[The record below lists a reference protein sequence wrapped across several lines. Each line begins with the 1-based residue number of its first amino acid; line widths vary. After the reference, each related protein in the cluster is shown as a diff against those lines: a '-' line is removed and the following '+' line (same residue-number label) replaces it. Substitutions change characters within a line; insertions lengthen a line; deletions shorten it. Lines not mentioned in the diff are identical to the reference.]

1 MLWEKFLTPCT
12 KVMHERIPDGQG
24 GFISR
29 LTDGAEFLAAVVKT
43 TSFDPTIAEKG
54 VSRASYT
61 VTTPSE
67 VTLNYH
73 DMFKRNSD
81 NKCFRVTS
89 DIIDTQPPSCASF
102 RFSQV
107 FAEEWKP

>member
-1 MLWEKFLTPCT
+1 MQ
-12 KVMHERIPDGQG
+12 ERIPDGQG

-29 LTDGAEFLAAVVKT
+29 LTDGTQFLAAIVKT

-89 DIIDTQPPSCASF
+89 DIIDSHPPSCASF
-102 RFSQV
+102 RFYQV